1 MTARKELKKSIAQSF
16 YWGCAS
22 LVSTCFLYWFGNHDI
37 AFLLLALTLAMKIR
51 YTWLDDNLYLEL
63 NDRFHELIDQL
74 EKIKNE

>member
-1 MTARKELKKSIAQSF
+1 MTVREELITATSKTF
-16 YWGCAS
+16 YWSCAS
-22 LVSTCFLYWFGNHDI
+22 LMSTSCLYWFGNHDI

-63 NDRFHELIDQL
+63 SDRFHELIDQL